1 MRRTV
6 TPQIA
11 GIYHNIEGKGKYKYL
26 MIPYNNPHEYYAT
39 DAWHCNKKGKID
51 PGLNV
56 SMCPHHASDF
66 GDFVAPIPG
75 EEDDET

>member
-11 GIYHNIEGKGKYKYL
+11 GIYHNLEGKGKYKYL
-26 MIPYNNPHEYYAT
+26 MIPRNDPYEHYVA
-39 DAWHCNKKGKID
+39 DAWHCNKKGDID

-56 SMCPHHASDF
+56 SMCPHCASDF
-66 GDFVAPIPG
+66 GDFVAPIP
-75 EEDDET
+75 EVDDDES

>member
-1 MRRTV
+1 
-6 TPQIA
+6 
-11 GIYHNIEGKGKYKYL
+11 
-26 MIPYNNPHEYYAT
+26 MIPRNDPHEYYAT

-66 GDFVAPIPG
+66 GDFVSPIP
-75 EEDDET
+75 EADDET